1 MTRARR
7 RPARRTSSLLAILL
21 GACLAAGCSVSPV
34 PEARLTGTSLAADPT
49 SLTLDLSHGCYADQ
63 PAELS
68 FFLSDRTLEEL
79 TEGGVENAIIT
90 HAQLLWS
97 PMPGSTPVDPT
108 ATNVVIR
115 VVLLTNGE
123 LGIYGGAGFAWPSGT
138 PGKTAMKLELVG
150 STLTLLH
157 STEGFRDLLSPFLL
171 LGTLRAPYAPVET
184 LRFRQSASQ
193 LVTDLLGE
201 TQWVAEPIAPWS
213 HVGAYL
219 AWKPRLPQGP
229 FPVDTRSP

>member
-7 RPARRTSSLLAILL
+7 RPAHRTSGLLATLL
-21 GACLAAGCSVSPV
+21 GACLTTGCSVSSV
-34 PEARLTGTSLAADPT
+34 PKARLTGTSLAADPT

-79 TEGGVENAIIT
+79 TEGEVENAMLT

-115 VVLLTNGE
+115 VVLLTDGE

-138 PGKTAMKLELVG
+138 PGKTAMQLELVG

-193 LVTDLLGE
+193 LVTNLLGE
-201 TQWVAEPIAPWS
+201 TQWVGEPIGPWS
-213 HVGAYL
+213 SPGAYF
-219 AWKPRLPQGP
+219 AWKPGLPPGP